1 MSIAWVFPGQGSQK
15 LGMADGLLCL
25 PGAKE
30 RFNFA
35 SELLGRDLLEICRGP
50 KNASNEPQSLNDTR
64 NTQPA
69 LFVIESLLVDDLI
82 RQGRKA
88 SLVAGHSLG
97 EIVALYAANVFDA
110 KTALQLL
117 KRRSELMANAGG
129 GAMTALIG
137 FDRTQLEERVSST
150 EGVVIANDNSFS
162 QVVLSG
168 TPEAVQTVTNEVKSK
183 RAIQLQVSGAF
194 HSPFM
199 QAASEAFS
207 AELDEVS
214 FQNALIPV
222 LSNVEPTPTCDPDL
236 LKRRLKRQMISG
248 VRWRETM
255 EIMVG
260 EGISTLVE
268 IGPGN
273 VLSGLA
279 KRSLKGITTSQLATS
294 ADLGY

>member
-1 MSIAWVFPGQGSQK
+1 M
-15 LGMADGLLCL
+15 
-25 PGAKE
+25 
-30 RFNFA
+30 
-35 SELLGRDLLEICRGP
+35 
-50 KNASNEPQSLNDTR
+50 
-64 NTQPA
+64 
-69 LFVIESLLVDDLI
+69 
-82 RQGRKA
+82 
-88 SLVAGHSLG
+88 
-97 EIVALYAANVFDA
+97 
-110 KTALQLL
+110 
-117 KRRSELMANAGG
+117 
-129 GAMTALIG
+129 
-137 FDRTQLEERVSST
+137 ERV
-150 EGVVIANDNSFS
+150 
-162 QVVLSG
+162 
-168 TPEAVQTVTNEVKSK
+168 TNAVKSK

-236 LKRRLKRQMISG
+236 LKGRLKRQMTSG